1 MAMTTA
7 DQVLL
12 EEFAASKP
20 AVQAQARVRWA
31 SGESYQSRVVSK
43 YRDLHHYYNPINQDH
58 WPQDAVLR
66 PGKIHTTS
74 NLCKAA
80 VDVDARLQSIPPRFT
95 IPVATLSPEERKR
108 AEAAEALLLLW
119 LDLSGSDV
127 WMHTLC
133 QVKGIYGK
141 GVLKPYWDDKLKRG
155 DVSVIENP
163 ANLRL
168 GWGSSDYSRI
178 DWAMYQYSLSAQEI
192 EMRWP
197 GVKIE
202 DRGESG
208 PPHIIV
214 DGGDHDDPL
223 NQKDDEFWR
232 PFFREHS
239 DYERTQVRLWDYWYK
254 KSDGT
259 VCNAIL
265 VNGVIVEGPIAH
277 AELADIPYIVIEQD
291 HEPGSP
297 EGIATIEPIMN
308 LQDEFNRLLSH
319 GLQHVADDVD
329 PAWFLSGPT
338 ADTVPA
344 GIVPK
349 AGEVTGVGENTP
361 GAWPKT
367 VQTFPISEMLQELWN
382 EFHRLTG
389 LPEILFGQTP
399 GADTSGRAIAIQ
411 VEAAA
416 NRLEP
421 RRRRLYNG
429 LKELLVFWTIMAERM
444 NPKIS
449 VGVDEETGAEK
460 LVGVG
465 DLVKGFRT
473 WKVIAPEIT
482 PRDNFEVTQNEI
494 NKVNAKLSSLRAS
507 MNQIGVEAPEAE
519 LAIIAQEQAN
529 IQLNPASV
537 QAQVSVATIVA
548 QLEQLRM
555 QNQQM
560 AMQLGIVGQ
569 ASQGQPP
576 GSVLNTQQGPSPQQ
590 GQAALQAQ
598 QAQAQPTAFE
608 DQNQP
613 ITQAGTPPPQGAP
626 PPGGIAGPAQ
636 MTALTRQGEGLQQIA
651 FNAGGQR

>member
-1 MAMTTA
+1 MAMTQA
-7 DQVLL
+7 EQQLL
-12 EEFAASKP
+12 EEFADSKP

-58 WPQDAVLR
+58 WPEDAALR

-80 VDVDARLQSIPPRFT
+80 VDVDARLQSIPPRYT
-95 IPVATLSPEERKR
+95 IPVSTLSPEDRKR
-108 AEAAEALLLLW
+108 AEAAEAILLLW
-119 LDLSGSDV
+119 LDMSGVDV

-133 QVKGIYGK
+133 QTKSIYGK
-141 GVLKPYWDDKLKRG
+141 GVLKPYWDDDLKRG
-155 DVSVIENP
+155 DVIVIENP

-168 GWGSSDYSRI
+168 GWGSSDYTRI
-178 DWAMYQYSLSAQEI
+178 DWAIYQYSLSAQEVQL
-192 EMRWP
+192 RWP
-197 GVKIE
+197 EVKVENI
-202 DRGESG
+202 DKLA
-208 PPHIIV
+208 PPHLII
-214 DGGDHDDPL
+214 DGGTHDDPL
-223 NQKDDEFWR
+223 GQQDDEFFR
-232 PFFREHS
+232 PFYREHS
-239 DYERTQVRLWDYWYK
+239 DYERTQIRVWDYWYK
-254 KSDGT
+254 NSAGT
-259 VCNAIL
+259 VCNAIF
-265 VNGVIVEGPIAH
+265 VNAMMVDGPH
-277 AELADIPYIVIEQD
+277 EHSELADIPYIVIEQD

-361 GAWPKT
+361 GAWPKS
-367 VQTFPISEMLQELWN
+367 VQTFPISEMLNELWN

-421 RRRRLYNG
+421 RRRRLYSG
-429 LKELLVFWTIMAERM
+429 LKELLIFWTIMAERK
-444 NPKIS
+444 NPKIN
-449 VGVDEETGAEK
+449 VGKDEEDNDK
-460 LVGVG
+460 MVGVG
-465 DLVKGFRT
+465 DLVKDFRT
-473 WKVIAPEIT
+473 WKIIAPEIT

-529 IQLNPASV
+529 LKLNPAAV
-537 QAQVSVATIVA
+537 QAQVSVFTIMA

-560 AMQLGIVGQ
+560 AAQLGQIGQ
-569 ASQGQPP
+569 ASEGEPP
-576 GSVLNTQQGPSPQQ
+576 GSVLNTQQSQEALLGQQ
-590 GQAALQAQ
+590 SA
-598 QAQAQPTAFE
+598 AQPTGFE

-613 ITQAGTPPPQGAP
+613 MTQAGMPPPAGAP
-626 PPGGIAGPAQ
+626 APGMSGPAQ

-651 FNAGGQR
+651 FNAGGPNAKPL